1 MAYRTLSDAEIEQ
14 TLKDG
19 EFPESVRNAADKVLV
34 IMTQDWCH
42 DWHTM
47 ETFVPEYDGQV
58 TMFLLVY
65 NLHPEFDRIREFK
78 EDVFGNREIPYLR
91 YYYRGRLVAKT
102 NQLPRRTFEALLQ
115 RTEPFELN

>member
-19 EFPESVRNAADKVLV
+19 EFPESMRTAADKVLV

-58 TMFLLVY
+58 AMFLLVY

-91 YYYRGRLVAKT
+91 YYYRGQLVAKT